1 MTTISLALAGD
12 TILQRRVSVTTDP
25 PFLNAVKILLSADLG
40 LTNLEG
46 CIQDRENWHALVAGN
61 GRGATYVRTP
71 SWAGEELRWMGMR
84 LISLVNNHAGDFGE
98 GGFLTTRHHADAW
111 QGMVGAGIG
120 ETLAEASAP
129 SYLETDNGLVGFVA
143 AADWGPRGL
152 GDLSF
157 PPPIGF
163 LAADTDRYFRGR
175 PGANLLRFECEF
187 LVPERTIDEL
197 RALSSEMGWD
207 EAKAMRR
214 NGGGRAEPLT
224 GPSDES
230 EQDVEGEV
238 CFMGRRF
245 VASAEGYSFRT
256 RANPTDVDRI
266 IRSVHEAR
274 RQADWVVVSLH
285 QHGAARSSEEA
296 PDHVVALGQL
306 ALRSGAD
313 VFAVHG
319 AGRVGG
325 IELIGSGVAVYGL
338 GTWVQ
343 HLDHVR
349 HQPQEMLSRF
359 GLGLQSEVGELLAR
373 RSESE
378 RTSRMSIEEGR
389 RPPGIAGRIS
399 SLTTVELQTD
409 KPPVVTVHPI
419 DSRGKQSPRTLTGMP
434 SLVEPTSEAGVTI
447 LSTIHKRSA
456 RFGTRVDPEGV
467 VSTMKTCEPAKG
479 KENS

>member
-1 MTTISLALAGD
+1 VTTLSLALTGD

-25 PFLNAVKILLSADLG
+25 PFLNAVSLLRSADVG

-46 CIQDRENWHALVAGN
+46 CIQDREDWHALIAGN

-71 SWAGEELRWMGMR
+71 SWAGEELRWMGMH
-84 LISLVNNHAGDFGE
+84 LVSLVNNHAGDFGE
-98 GGFLTTRHHADAW
+98 SGFLTTRHHANAW
-111 QGMVGAGIG
+111 QGMVAAGIG

-129 SYLETDNGLVGFVA
+129 VYLETDSGLVGFVA

-163 LAADTDRYFRGR
+163 LAADADRYFRGR

-187 LVPERTIDEL
+187 LVPDRIIDEL
-197 RALSSEMGWD
+197 RTLSAEMGWE

-230 EQDVEGEV
+230 EIDVEGEV

-245 VASAEGYSFRT
+245 IAAAEGHSFRT
-256 RANPTDVDRI
+256 RANPADIDRI
-266 IRSVHEAR
+266 VRSIQEAR

-296 PDHVVALGQL
+296 PDHVVELGQL

-349 HQPQEMLSRF
+349 HQPQEMHSRF
-359 GLGLQSEVGELLAR
+359 GLGLQSEVGELLAK
-373 RSESE
+373 RSETE
-378 RTSRMSIEEGR
+378 KTSRMSIEEGR

-399 SLTTVELQTD
+399 SLTMLELQTG

-434 SLVEPTSEAGVTI
+434 SLVDPETEAGVTI
-447 LSTIHKRSA
+447 LSTIDKRSEP
-456 RFGTRVDPEGV
+456 FGTRVNAAGV
-467 VSTMKTCEPAKG
+467 VRTVETPGTARGEATQ
-479 KENS
+479 